1 MQLPLRWAGRML
13 RAEKPMAAD
22 DRQITIFLSAAEAS
36 GDSHGA
42 HLVRSLRDRLPN
54 ARILGVA
61 GPKMAAAGCEV
72 IADMTTR
79 ASMLGGPLT
88 QLGYYVPLVLGLQR
102 KIRQLAPDVVV
113 PIDSPA
119 LNWHLAKAARKAG
132 SSVVYYIS
140 PQVWA
145 WAPWRVKKLARLTDQ
160 VACILPFERR
170 YLQDRGVEAKFV
182 GHPLLDSLPDPPDPM
197 PDILSAW
204 SDGSWKVALLPGSR
218 SSEIKGHA
226 KALAACGR
234 TIRRRWPKSRC
245 IFSVHDQRAADALS
259 GVAKENGIEILVD
272 QTHKVLSESH
282 FAIAASGTVTLEVA
296 HFGVPMVIFY
306 RTSLMMGLLH
316 RLLGHSRKVVATPHL
331 SLVNILAGRRIVPE
345 LMPWHGNIKKLREM
359 VMDVM
364 MDLGYLLETRQR
376 LVDLTASLGGPN
388 GATASENA
396 ADLIVKAIEKHRQ

>member
-1 MQLPLRWAGRML
+1 MAGDGR
-13 RAEKPMAAD
+13 KP
-22 DRQITIFLSAAEAS
+22 TIFLSAAEAS

-42 HLVRSLRDRLPN
+42 HLVRSLRERLPE

-119 LNWHLAKAARKAG
+119 LNWHIAKAARKAG

-145 WAPWRVKKLARLTDQ
+145 WAPWRVKKLARLTDH

-170 YLQDRGVEAKFV
+170 YLQDRGVRAKYV
-182 GHPLLDSLPDPPDPM
+182 GHPLLDSLPEPPDPM
-197 PDILSAW
+197 PDIVSAW
-204 SDGSWKVALLPGSR
+204 SEGSWNVVLLPGSR
-218 SSEIKGHA
+218 SSEIKGHG
-226 KALAACGR
+226 KALANCSR
-234 TIRRRWPKSRC
+234 TIRRRWPKAKCS
-245 IFSVHDQRAADALS
+245 FSVHDQRAADCLS
-259 GVAKENGIEILVD
+259 AVAKENGIEIVVG
-272 QTHKVLSESH
+272 QTHKIISEAH

-306 RTSLMMGLLH
+306 RTSLMTGMLH
-316 RLLGHSRKVVATPHL
+316 RIFGRSRKVVGTPHL

-345 LMPWHGNIKKLREM
+345 LIPWHGNTRKLREM

-376 LVDLTASLGGPN
+376 LQELTASLHGPN
-388 GATASENA
+388 GLSASENT
-396 ADLIVKAIEKHRQ
+396 ADLIVRTIENRQR

>member
-1 MQLPLRWAGRML
+1 
-13 RAEKPMAAD
+13 MATD

-42 HLVRSLRDRLPN
+42 HLVRSLRARLPE

-61 GPKMAAAGCEV
+61 GPKMAEAGCEV
-72 IADMTTR
+72 VADLTSR
-79 ASMLGGPLT
+79 ASMMGGPLT
-88 QLGYYVPLVLGLQR
+88 QLGYYIPLVLRLQR
-102 KIRQLAPDVVV
+102 KIQQLAPDVVV

-132 SSVVYYIS
+132 SPVVYYIS

-160 VACILPFERR
+160 VACILPFEQR
-170 YLQDRGVEAKFV
+170 YLQDRGVRARYV
-182 GHPLLDSLPDPPDPM
+182 GHPLLDSLPKPPEPM

-204 SDGSWKVALLPGSR
+204 SDETWKVALLPGSR

-226 KALAACGR
+226 KALAACAA
-234 TIRRRWPKSRC
+234 TIRRRWPKATC
-245 IFSVHDQRAADALS
+245 TFSVYDQRAAETLS
-259 GVAKENGIEILVD
+259 TMAKENEIELLVG
-272 QTHKVLSESH
+272 QTHKVLSEAH

-306 RTSLMMGLLH
+306 RTSLMTGLLH
-316 RLLGHSRKVVATPHL
+316 RILGHSRKFIGTPHL

-345 LMPWHGNIKKLREM
+345 LMPWHGNTKKLIEM
-359 VMDVM
+359 VLDVM
-364 MDLGYLLETRQR
+364 LDPGYLLETRQR
-376 LVDLTASLGGPN
+376 LQDLTGSLHGPN
-388 GATASENA
+388 GLPASENT
-396 ADLIVKAIEKHRQ
+396 ADLIVKTIEKGRA